1 MVWLQE
7 KPKRAGYSPNKRR
20 MSVPFPTP
28 DGPEIIKGR
37 RIAVPSTGWSK
48 LLLLTLLVMPLLL
61 PLPLPWLLPLLLL
74 PPRVM
79 RCRRAGQEEAEA
91 AEEEEKLVPLRHAK
105 PDDDEEDSEGVFAA
119 RVP

>member
-20 MSVPFPTP
+20 MRVPLPTP
-28 DGPEIIKGR
+28 EGPEMIRGR

-48 LLLLTLLVMPLLL
+48 LLLLTLLVMPLLS
-61 PLPLPWLLPLLLL
+61 PLPLPWLLRLLLL

-79 RCRRAGQEEAEA
+79 RCRRAGKEEAEA
-91 AEEEEKLVPLRHAK
+91 AEEEKLVPLKHAK
-105 PDDDEEDSEGVFAA
+105 PDDDEEDDEGVLVA
-119 RVP
+119 RVS